1 VINDIEGVWRFF
13 LALNAGAPL
22 WLWTALVGLL
32 MSLGVTQFLKH
43 GLAKVTPVE
52 TYLNPERAQR
62 RKDRR
67 EFAIELI
74 AGAVSTWLLHRG
86 VPGLLLGI
94 LAGLLAPYVWSG
106 LAVLVRPVAAWW
118 ARRWSA
124 K

>member
-1 VINDIEGVWRFF
+1 
-13 LALNAGAPL
+13 
-22 WLWTALVGLL
+22 

-67 EFAIELI
+67 EFAIETIALI